1 MSQGTGMRGRAW
13 ALALA
18 MLATLPAAAAEVSVP
33 RAAYTL
39 QADVQGDGPLAV
51 VFESGFGQDAVAWKA
66 VIERFGPTCHCI
78 AYGRAGL
85 GSSGTDGT
93 AKTIDQHLSDLDAV
107 IATLAPGRKVV
118 LVGHS
123 YGGLLVSEFA
133 RQHPDRV
140 QGLVLVDP
148 TTMGQRHAF
157 RQADPARVQ
166 ADDAM
171 LLSMLPPAMAA
182 DYRALVAQLDGPEAA
197 ASSAMP
203 DVPVV
208 LLTATQVA
216 AEPFVFE
223 ETAEGKALWR
233 AQHGALF
240 AQFSRGTHRYLDTG
254 HNLHHENPAAVVDAI
269 REVAATATAPE

>member
-1 MSQGTGMRGRAW
+1 MGQGTGKRVRAW

-18 MLATLPAAAAEVSVP
+18 MVATLPAAAVEVSVP
-33 RAAYTL
+33 RTGYTL
-39 QADVQGDGPLAV
+39 QADVHGDAPMAV
-51 VFESGFGQDAVAWKA
+51 VFESGFGQGAGAWKA
-66 VIERFGPTCHCI
+66 VIEGLGPECRCI

-85 GSSGTDGT
+85 GGSGSDGN
-93 AKTIDQHLSDLDAV
+93 AKTIDQHLADLDAV

-123 YGGLLVSEFA
+123 YGGLLASEFA
-133 RQHPDRV
+133 RRHPGRV

-182 DYRALVAQLDGPEAA
+182 DYRALVAQLD
-197 ASSAMP
+197 SA
-203 DVPVV
+203 
-208 LLTATQVA
+208 
-216 AEPFVFE
+216 E
-223 ETAEGKALWR
+223 
-233 AQHGALF
+233 
-240 AQFSRGTHRYLDTG
+240 
-254 HNLHHENPAAVVDAI
+254 AVVPA
-269 REVAATATAPE
+269 